1 MEPIHINPQQKI
13 RVKASELLS
22 KFKHR
27 EDRYNFC
34 REKSKYINIIFI
46 DYYLPQENYFDS
58 TFFLQWLSGTKK
70 VSYMTIIYIVIT
82 FGQTWRLFNSIF

>member
-1 MEPIHINPQQKI
+1 MEPIYINPQQKI
-13 RVKASELLS
+13 RVKESELLS

-46 DYYLPQENYFDS
+46 DYL
-58 TFFLQWLSGTKK
+58 LIR
-70 VSYMTIIYIVIT
+70 IIMEI
-82 FGQTWRLFNSIF
+82 